1 MSSTAFR
8 YLCLVLAFGLIAAC
22 ASTVPKELAEKLPDA
37 PSPPEVQAESGR
49 YLDSQVRWGGEIL
62 SVQNRAS
69 STEVE
74 LYGRPLS
81 SDGEPRPDGGDGV
94 RFVARVKG
102 FLDPAEYQKDKRL
115 TVYGRV
121 GGTVTRPV
129 GEYPYV
135 YPVVDADVYHLWPVY
150 QPPESYND
158 PWGPWGIWGGP
169 WGPWRP
175 YRYYPY
181 RW

>member
-37 PSPPEVQAESGR
+37 PSPPEVQAEPGR

-74 LYGRPLS
+74 
-81 SDGEPRPDGGDGV
+81 
-94 RFVARVKG
+94 
-102 FLDPAEYQKDKRL
+102 
-115 TVYGRV
+115 
-121 GGTVTRPV
+121 
-129 GEYPYV
+129 
-135 YPVVDADVYHLWPVY
+135 
-150 QPPESYND
+150 
-158 PWGPWGIWGGP
+158 
-169 WGPWRP
+169 
-175 YRYYPY
+175 
-181 RW
+181 